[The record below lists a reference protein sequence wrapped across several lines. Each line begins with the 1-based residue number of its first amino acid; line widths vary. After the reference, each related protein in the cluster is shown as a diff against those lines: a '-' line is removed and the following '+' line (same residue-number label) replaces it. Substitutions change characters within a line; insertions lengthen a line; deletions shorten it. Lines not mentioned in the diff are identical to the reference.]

1 MQDLTSDR
9 IIDYLNNHPPS
20 SIIELSSAL
29 LLTKADIRYHLKHLQ
44 KIGLV
49 TRTIRN
55 KQSGAGRPGY
65 YYAKAIDSHIS
76 GYRLIARVSTDILF
90 NRKVENTSDEVIVK
104 IVDRIS
110 ENIPENDSTGT
121 QRLGAAVQNLISMGY
136 QATWEARPDHPILL
150 LRNCPYLE
158 LALEQPGLCRMDHLL
173 VEKLTGWKC
182 ELTQRIRDN
191 IHQIPACRFTLMSPL

>member
-20 SIIELSSAL
+20 STAELSSAL
-29 LLTKADIRYHLKHLQ
+29 LLTKADIRYHLNHLQ

-65 YYAKAIDSHIS
+65 YYAKTFDSPIS
-76 GYRLIARVSTDILF
+76 GYQLIARVCTEILF
-90 NRKVENTSDEVIVK
+90 NQKVDLQPGEALAKV
-104 IVDRIS
+104 VDGIS
-110 ENIPENDSTGT
+110 GSIPDIPFVGT
-121 QRLGAAVQNLISMGY
+121 QRLGAAVQTLISLGY
-136 QATWEARPDHPILL
+136 RSTWEARLEHPILL
-150 LRNCPYLE
+150 LRNCPYLD

-182 ELTQRIRDN
+182 ELTQRIRDD
-191 IHQIPACRFTLMSPL
+191 IHQIPACRFSLIASE

>member
-9 IIDYLNNHPPS
+9 IIDYLNNHPPCS
-20 SIIELSSAL
+20 TVELSSAL

-49 TRTIRN
+49 TRIIRN

-65 YYAKAIDSHIS
+65 YYAKTIDSHLS
-76 GYRLIARVSTDILF
+76 GYRLIALVCTDILF
-90 NRKVENTSDEVIVK
+90 NRNAELPSDEAIVE

-110 ENIPENDSTGT
+110 GYIPENDLTGT

-136 QATWEARPDHPILL
+136 QSTWEARPDHPILL

-182 ELTQRIRDN
+182 DLTQRIRDD
-191 IHQIPACRFTLMSPL
+191 IHQIPACRFSLMTPV